1 MTSLYWDI
9 CWLSKIYKTNEIN
22 SIINGHIMVKFCS
35 WQGYSTYQIKLWNP
49 HWCHIQWCHTV
60 ENLSIFVG
68 KHLTLKGCISVICG
82 WNVAKIGRMTNTCW
96 FGISEV
102 KNDNFFKGHFLHPPP
117 SWIIVMATWVDTS
130 LKIISKHVQIAIKCE
145 RHASF
150 NSIAL
155 AV

>member
-35 WQGYSTYQIKLWNP
+35 WQDYSTYQIKLWNP
-49 HWCHIQWCHTV
+49 HWCHIQWRHTV

-68 KHLTLKGCISVICG
+68 KHLTLKGCISVSCG
-82 WNVAKIGRMTNTCW
+82 WNMAKIGRMTNTCW
-96 FGISEV
+96 LHFWGQ
-102 KNDNFFKGHFLHPPP
+102 NWQFFERSLTPPP
-117 SWIIVMATWVDTS
+117 TWIIVMATWVDTS
-130 LKIISKHVQIAIKCE
+130 SKIISKHVQIEIKCK

-155 AV
+155 AA